1 MLSSYCFFVCLV
13 IRTQLVF
20 IIIVKISALVII
32 ISCLF
37 RLSRGLTF
45 YEWLLFMLTI
55 WLLYISLATDCHLIF
70 FKWLLCYC
78 LKCFKIIFYTFIFI
92 YTLVPIIFIFIFVI
106 RKSVVW
112 TLDLLFFFYLFFVI
126 FLLLSKWLWR
136 FLICLIKWSI

>member
-1 MLSSYCFFVCLV
+1 MLSSYCFFDCLI

-37 RLSRGLTF
+37 RLSRVLTF
-45 YEWLLFMLTI
+45 YEWLLFVLTI
-55 WLLYISLATDCHLIF
+55 RLLYISLATDCHLIF
-70 FKWLLCYC
+70 FKWLFCYC
-78 LKCFKIIFYTFIFI
+78 LKCFRIIFYTFIFI

>member
-1 MLSSYCFFVCLV
+1 MLSSYCFFDCLI

-37 RLSRGLTF
+37 RLSRVLTF
-45 YEWLLFMLTI
+45 YEWLLFVLTI
-55 WLLYISLATDCHLIF
+55 RLLYISLATDCHLIF
-70 FKWLLCYC
+70 FKWLFCYC
-78 LKCFKIIFYTFIFI
+78 LKCFRIIFYTFIFI

-112 TLDLLFFFYLFFVI
+112 TLDLLFFFYLFFAS